1 MRLVNFRSVTIR
13 TKLSKKMLISE
24 LYISLP
30 WKKSLKIKLQDVYE
44 HLDFDLVIQHFKLCL
59 FVNEGDKRRLLGA
72 VLA

>member
-1 MRLVNFRSVTIR
+1 
-13 TKLSKKMLISE
+13 MLISE